1 MGKQASVTLFFFILY
16 VSFLR
21 VRSAAVPTITAGT
34 DDGME
39 RWGYVEVWPKAHMFW
54 WYYKSP
60 QRSSAAPGKPWPT
73 VLWLQGGPGASG
85 VGIGNFLE
93 MGPLDSCYRLMS
105 CWRIYGVDITV
116 YNGQLDVIC
125 STIGAESWVQK
136 LKWDGLSSFLSAPR
150 QPLYCG
156 PTKAT
161 KAFVRSY
168 KNLHFYWILGSGHF
182 VPYEQPCI
190 ALSMIGSITQSPAS

>member
-1 MGKQASVTLFFFILY
+1 MDPMNPSPSSASSPVHVTKYSRYLNRKASASGSNNTIQGILNG
-16 VSFLR
+16 VIKEKLKIIPKDL
-21 VRSAAVPTITAGT
+21 VRSTSSNILSRSDQRLKNLDVPSKI
-34 DDGME
+34 DE
-39 RWGYVEVWPKAHMFW
+39 LLAH
-54 WYYKSP
+54 
-60 QRSSAAPGKPWPT
+60 
-73 VLWLQGGPGASG
+73 
-85 VGIGNFLE
+85 
-93 MGPLDSCYRLMS
+93 
-105 CWRIYGVDITV
+105 GVDVPV
-116 YNGQLDVIC
+116 YNRQLDVIC

-190 ALSMIGSITQSPAS
+190 ALSMIGSITQSPGS